1 MRTNQLKRYKEN
13 YKLKKSILFVTGISG
28 AGRAEVMKVLED
40 LDFFCIDNLPLA
52 LLPKLTQLTN
62 ITTTS
67 EQRLAV
73 AVDVRGRDFFS
84 KFLATVDDL
93 QNEDAAHRIL
103 FLDCVDDVL
112 VRRYSETRR
121 RHPINKGD
129 SLYESI
135 AAERVLLAEIK
146 ARSTFVLD
154 TSLMKTHE
162 LRNRIGQMV
171 LHRDVSLDLMV
182 NVMSFGFKNG
192 VPLDADFMFDVR
204 FLANP
209 YYELKLR
216 SQTGLDTSVS
226 EYVLEQPKALET
238 VESISTLM
246 EKWIPLHAAAGKTF
260 LTVAIG
266 CTGGQHRSVA
276 ITQALVD
283 SLNERF
289 TLVTAMHRDL

>member
-1 MRTNQLKRYKEN
+1 M
-13 YKLKKSILFVTGISG
+13 KKSILFVTGISG

-52 LLPKLTQLTN
+52 LLPNLTQLTDL
-62 ITTTS
+62 TTTS

-93 QNEDAAHRIL
+93 QNEDAVHRIL
-103 FLDCVDDVL
+103 FLDCDDDVL

-121 RHPINKGD
+121 RHPIHESD

-171 LHRDVSLDLMV
+171 LHRDVSLDLII

-209 YYELKLR
+209 YYELELR
-216 SQTGLDTSVS
+216 SQTGLDASVS
-226 EYVLEQPKALET
+226 KYVFEQPNALEAL
-238 VESISTLM
+238 ENISSLM
-246 EKWIPLHAAAGKTF
+246 KKWIPLHAAAGKTF

-283 SLNERF
+283 RLNEQF
-289 TLVTAMHRDL
+289 NLVTAMHRDL